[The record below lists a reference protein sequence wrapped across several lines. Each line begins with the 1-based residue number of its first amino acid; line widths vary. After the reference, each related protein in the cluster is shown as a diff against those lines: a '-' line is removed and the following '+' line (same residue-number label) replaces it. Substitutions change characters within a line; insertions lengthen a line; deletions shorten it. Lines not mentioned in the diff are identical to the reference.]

1 MPRYVEITLRK
12 RGIACVAALL
22 DEQAPRTCPA
32 QAAEPLAAV

>member
-12 RGIACVAALL
+12 RGIACAAPL